1 MSKRLQVLMD
11 EEEYL
16 EVQGA
21 ARRQRLTVSEWVR
34 RVLRAEVA
42 EHRGII
48 VGKLRAVNVASRHE
62 FPTGDIDVML
72 REIGA
77 GQHQP

>member
-34 RVLRAEVA
+34 RALRAEVA
-42 EHRGII
+42 EHRGI
-48 VGKLRAVNVASRHE
+48 
-62 FPTGDIDVML
+62 D
-72 REIGA
+72 
-77 GQHQP
+77 